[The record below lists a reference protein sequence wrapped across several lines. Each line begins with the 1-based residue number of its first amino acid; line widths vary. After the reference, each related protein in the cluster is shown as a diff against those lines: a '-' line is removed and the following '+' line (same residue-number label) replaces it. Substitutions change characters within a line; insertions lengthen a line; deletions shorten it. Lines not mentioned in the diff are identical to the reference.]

1 MPHEFDL
8 AGVNPSAS
16 SLAGF
21 GYQDSRYSPIDGMSP
36 AGPTVN
42 YNTTMGSV
50 TADDPF
56 DAIVKSV
63 DKNNAWSAEQAQKQ
77 MDFQIAAN
85 DKAMAFSSEQAAL
98 DRDWQKMMS
107 DTAHQ
112 REVVD
117 LQRAGLNPVLS
128 ASGGNGASI
137 GSGASAAGVTSA
149 GAKAD
154 GDQSGT
160 SAMMAYFA
168 KLLEA
173 QTSILNTQTSA
184 NAALTNSQLIHDASL
199 YGTDMQRYLG
209 ELSYDQ
215 SLNDAEKYA
224 LYNLRRGLGDVGYQG
239 MYETPAAGKAKDIYD
254 SGDYNNV
261 PSDPKEAEKWWREK
275 LGSDYNPAVTA
286 NYSNIVKNKDGSINT
301 ALTLVNKTANG
312 IKKWIDRIR
321 ERNMN
326 ED

>member
-1 MPHEFDL
+1 MPNEFVL
-8 AGVNPSAS
+8 NGTNNSAGP
-16 SLAGF
+16 LAGF
-21 GYQDSRYSPIDGMSP
+21 GYQDPLYSPIDGMSP
-36 AGPTVN
+36 SSHAVS
-42 YNTTMGSV
+42 YNTTMGHV
-50 TADDPF
+50 EAADPF
-56 DAIVKSV
+56 DAIMKSV
-63 DKNNAWSAEQAQKQ
+63 QNNNAWSAEQAQKQ
-77 MDFQIAAN
+77 MDFQTAAN
-85 DKAMAFSSEQAAL
+85 DKAMAFSAEQAAL

-112 REVVD
+112 REVID

-128 ASGGNGASI
+128 ATGGNGASV

-160 SAMMAYFA
+160 MAMMNYFA

-209 ELSYDQ
+209 ELDYDQ
-215 SLNDAEKYA
+215 SLNDWERYA
-224 LYNLRRGLGDVGYQG
+224 IYNLRRGMGDVGYQG

-286 NYSNIVKNKDGSINT
+286 DYSNIVKNKDGSINSV
-301 ALTLVNKTANG
+301 LTVVNKTANG
-312 IKKWIDRIR
+312 IKKWIDRIK
-321 ERNMN
+321 ERNMK